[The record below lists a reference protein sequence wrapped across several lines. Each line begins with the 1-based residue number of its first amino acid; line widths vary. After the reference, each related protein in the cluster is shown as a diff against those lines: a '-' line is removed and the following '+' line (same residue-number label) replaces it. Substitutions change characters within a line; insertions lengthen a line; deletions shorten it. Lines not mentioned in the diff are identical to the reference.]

1 LIIKV
6 YGNQGILKLKYIKIK
21 AWEMVINM
29 RKSVGVVNELLV
41 ETFSDISQIEQKALK
56 EGILKD
62 ISITEIHTI
71 AAIGMY
77 KYRTMS
83 RVAQDLRI
91 TVGTLTTAINKLL
104 RKGYVDRKRGE
115 EDRRSVMIA
124 LNRKGKLAYRIHE
137 KFHSHMVHATIDGLN
152 AEEEEILIKSLE
164 KLNNFFK
171 NKYGLEY

>member
-1 LIIKV
+1 
-6 YGNQGILKLKYIKIK
+6 
-21 AWEMVINM
+21 M

-71 AAIGMY
+71 DAIGMY
-77 KYRTMS
+77 EYRTMS
-83 RVAQDLRI
+83 QVAQDLRI

-104 RKGYVDRKRGE
+104 KKGYVDRKRGE

-124 LNRKGKLAYRIHE
+124 LTRKGKLAYRIHDT
-137 KFHSHMVHATIDGLN
+137 FHSHMVHATIDGLN
-152 AEEEEILIKSLE
+152 EEEEEILIKSLE
-164 KLNNFFK
+164 KLNGFFK
-171 NKYGLEY
+171 DKYRLES